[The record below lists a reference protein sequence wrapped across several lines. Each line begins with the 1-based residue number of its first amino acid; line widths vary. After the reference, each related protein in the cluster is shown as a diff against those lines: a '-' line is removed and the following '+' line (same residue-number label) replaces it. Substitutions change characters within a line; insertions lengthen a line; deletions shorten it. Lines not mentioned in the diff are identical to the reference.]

1 MNWYSSYF
9 QLCFGE
15 EAHPFDQRPPSGSQ
29 CLVDRPAAV
38 GEGVP
43 VKVEQLEALDAE
55 HEAGPVE
62 GVHQLQ
68 LHPEVLLGEVV
79 EHPGVDE
86 ALHEGGPVLGE
97 PEGGKPVV
105 TYPLVVH
112 VTVRQGRSGVGEVRG
127 ENVGEW
133 R

>member
-1 MNWYSSYF
+1 MK
-9 QLCFGE
+9 LKLAVVKAVIDG
-15 EAHPFDQRPPSGSQ
+15 
-29 CLVDRPAAV
+29 PAAV

-62 GVHQLQ
+62 GVDQLQ

-86 ALHEGGPVLGE
+86 ALHEGGSVLGQ
-97 PEGGKPVV
+97 PEGGQPVV
-105 TYPLVVH
+105 PDPLVVH
-112 VTVRQGRSGVGEVRG
+112 VPVRQGGSGGERSEKGKEEKEQR
-127 ENVGEW
+127 NKI
-133 R
+133 